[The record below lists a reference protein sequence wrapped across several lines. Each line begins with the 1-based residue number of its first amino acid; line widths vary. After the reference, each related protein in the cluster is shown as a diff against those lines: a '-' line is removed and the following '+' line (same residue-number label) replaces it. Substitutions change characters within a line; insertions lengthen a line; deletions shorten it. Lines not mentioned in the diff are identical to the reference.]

1 MLTCTE
7 KIEALRREGDV
18 PTVGE
23 LDRRRGHRDRGWE
36 LVRRTL
42 KGVDTAEDA
51 QRFDGDLPLAD
62 AYERAVREVDAAADA
77 LRHAADRVA
86 RNEYL
91 LGQLERLEI
100 ERQARLDHLTRQEAA
115 DEETRKAWRELWE
128 PAGIVPL
135 PPAEMRT

>member
-1 MLTCTE
+1 M
-7 KIEALRREGDV
+7 
-18 PTVGE
+18 
-23 LDRRRGHRDRGWE
+23 
-36 LVRRTL
+36 RRTL
-42 KGVDTAEDA
+42 EGVDTTEDA

-135 PPAEMRT
+135 PPAEMRTWLERHSRLLERLEVYSGGEAPAGRATRRRGID